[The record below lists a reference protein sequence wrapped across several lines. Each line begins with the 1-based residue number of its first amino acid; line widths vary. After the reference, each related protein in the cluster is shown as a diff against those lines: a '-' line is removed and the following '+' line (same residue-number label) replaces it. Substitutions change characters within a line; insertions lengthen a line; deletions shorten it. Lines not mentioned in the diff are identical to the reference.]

1 MKKLLLIL
9 FLLAS
14 AFAYS
19 QEQIGVEDELYS
31 DSIYTVVDSMP
42 THPNCQ
48 SIEDLEKR
56 LSCSNEAITN
66 HIATQLAYPEKARI
80 KGIEGIVY
88 LKFLINQHGNVED
101 VVVIRGVID
110 GKDLEEESIRVI
122 EALPQFQP
130 GVKDGERIKVQY
142 VIPIKFNLAGGKKSR
157 KG

>member
-1 MKKLLLIL
+1 MKKLLLIS

-14 AFAYS
+14 AFVYS
-19 QEQIGVEDELYS
+19 QEQIEVEEELYV

-48 SIEDLEKR
+48 TIKNLSKR
-56 LSCSNEAITN
+56 LSCSNEAISN
-66 HIATQLAYPEKARI
+66 HIATQLVYPEKARI
-80 KGIEGIVY
+80 KGVEGIVY
-88 LKFLINQHGNVED
+88 LKFLINHYGNVED
-101 VVVIRGVID
+101 VVVIRGVVD

-130 GVKDGERIKVQY
+130 GVQDGKRVKVQY
-142 VIPIKFNLAGGKKSR
+142 VIPIKFNLTGRKSR